1 MGWFYN
7 ADLDRKHEFAD
18 SAQPII
24 AASGWFPT
32 DPPAP
37 VEIEANEPADL
48 DDDAPEVAAPEADQA
63 DKATR
68 KSKSSASPVK
78 ES

>member
-1 MGWFYN
+1 MWFYH
-7 ADLDRKHEFAD
+7 ADLDRTLEFPD
-18 SAQPII
+18 TAQPII

-37 VEIEANEPADL
+37 VAVELNEPADL
-48 DDDAPEVAAPEADQA
+48 IDEAPEVAAPEADQA